1 MQEMCCGSSEEG
13 GYMASI
19 CDKQIYF
26 SEKSDVR
33 AGIEGWAWPWKR
45 VVRSQVAGQICTK
58 KKKFREQWRRD
69 NFENSDQFLLVGI
82 EKNSKNNKQKQVN

>member
-1 MQEMCCGSSEEG
+1 MMQDMCCGSSEEG

-33 AGIEGWAWPWKR
+33 AGIEGWAWP
-45 VVRSQVAGQICTK
+45 
-58 KKKFREQWRRD
+58 
-69 NFENSDQFLLVGI
+69 
-82 EKNSKNNKQKQVN
+82 